1 MEDEEE
7 YNDDESDEDIE
18 EGENF
23 EFSDEDIE
31 LDVEEQYL
39 KIDVISDKFSNLKL
53 IFFKVIS
60 EIKVEKK

>member
-18 EGENF
+18 EGEDF

>member
-18 EGENF
+18 EGEDF
-23 EFSDEDIE
+23 EFSDEDME
-31 LDVEEQYL
+31 LDL

>member
-7 YNDDESDEDIE
+7 YDDDESDEDIE
-18 EGENF
+18 EGEDF

>member
-18 EGENF
+18 KGEDF